1 MADKRTYPMIPEKS
15 WWAIREQ
22 FRKTIPNE
30 VSVSYLKSLLSL
42 TTDQAASNILYP
54 LRQMKLVDKNNK
66 PTDLASQWRSDSQY
80 SKVCQ
85 KLVSEL
91 YPRELT
97 DLFPDSSVD
106 TKIAKDWFMNTAKIG
121 SSAATKI
128 IATFMLLKNGQIKT
142 PSEKN
147 AKLPVRNSSMQKKS
161 IKKERSSTTNTHK
174 NRDTPEV
181 PISFIPTGAEHIGQS
196 PSLHIDLQIHISPE
210 ASAEQIDSIFASV
223 AKHLYDR

>member
-1 MADKRTYPMIPEKS
+1 MADKQIYPMIPEKS

-22 FRKTIPNE
+22 FIKTIPNE

-42 TTDQAASNILYP
+42 TSDQAARNLLSP
-54 LRQMKLVDKNNK
+54 LRQMNLIDEKNK

-85 KLVSEL
+85 KLVNEL

-97 DLFPDSSVD
+97 DIFPDSSVD
-106 TKIAKDWFMNTAKIG
+106 TKKAKDWFMNTAKIG
-121 SSAATKI
+121 SSAAGKI
-128 IATFMLLKNGQIKT
+128 IATFILLKNGQIKT
-142 PSEKN
+142 SSEKK
-147 AKLPVRNSSMQKKS
+147 AKIPVRGSNIKKNT
-161 IKKERSSTTNTHK
+161 IKKERSTATNTQRNK
-174 NRDTPEV
+174 GTTEV
-181 PISFIPTGAEHIGQS
+181 TTAFVPAKAKYASQN

-210 ASAEQIDSIFASV
+210 ASADQIDSIFASI

>member
-1 MADKRTYPMIPEKS
+1 MADKQTYPMIPERS

-22 FRKTIPNE
+22 FKKTIPNE

-42 TTDQAASNILYP
+42 TSDQAARNILSP
-54 LRQMKLVDKNNK
+54 LRQMNLIDDKNK

-80 SKVCQ
+80 SKLCQ
-85 KLVSEL
+85 KFVSEL

-106 TKIAKDWFMNTAKIG
+106 TKKAKDWFMNTAKIG
-121 SSAATKI
+121 SSAASKI
-128 IATFMLLKNGQIKT
+128 VATFMLIKNGQIIT
-142 PSEKN
+142 PSEKK
-147 AKLPVRNSSMQKKS
+147 AKLPVHISSVQKKS
-161 IKKERSSTTNTHK
+161 NKKERASTASSQINKSTTGVPTTI
-174 NRDTPEV
+174 TPTETKHT
-181 PISFIPTGAEHIGQS
+181 SQN

-210 ASAEQIDSIFASV
+210 APADQIDSIFTSI

>member
-1 MADKRTYPMIPEKS
+1 M
-15 WWAIREQ
+15 AIREQ
-22 FRKTIPNE
+22 FIKTIPNE

-42 TTDQAASNILYP
+42 TSDQAARNLLSP
-54 LRQMKLVDKNNK
+54 LRQMNLIDEKNK
-66 PTDLASQWRSDSQY
+66 PTDLSSQWRSDSQY

-85 KLVSEL
+85 KLVNEL

-106 TKIAKDWFMNTAKIG
+106 TKKAKDWFMNTAKIG
-121 SSAATKI
+121 SSAAGKI

-147 AKLPVRNSSMQKKS
+147 AKLPVRNSSIQKRS
-161 IKKERSSTTNTHK
+161 IKKERSTATNTHK
-174 NRDTPEV
+174 NRDTTEV
-181 PISFIPTGAEHIGQS
+181 PNSFIPTKEKHTGQN

-210 ASAEQIDSIFASV
+210 ASADQKRTNMIGKIQNNE
-223 AKHLYDR
+223 HYNY